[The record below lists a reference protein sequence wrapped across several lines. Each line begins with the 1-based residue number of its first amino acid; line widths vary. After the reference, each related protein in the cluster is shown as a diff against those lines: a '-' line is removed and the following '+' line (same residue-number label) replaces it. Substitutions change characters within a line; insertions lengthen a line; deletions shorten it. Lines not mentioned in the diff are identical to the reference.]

1 MPCGSILYDFVG
13 YIRELPASVGRQA
26 PKDMF
31 KFIKKIFHKMTYKE
45 FEKERVEK
53 LLHGTYMRAVFDTVM
68 KTRQTIDF
76 HDYFDFSYNK
86 NICFSSDYGGENDQ
100 SKYYAYTFTFHSYSS
115 LDAWRAELDKL
126 RHEKGYVKPAEYK
139 KIDPDTRKGKL
150 EDWLKTSE
158 TNFKGIIV
166 SFAVDKQ
173 IDSLFAPSI
182 NDFHNAVS
190 AESHYSDCNLSPK
203 ILEKAFRISHFS
215 NLVLSQIL
223 CDKYGYWWMTD
234 KDSIAQGEDRW
245 KFTVKI
251 HDNTLRH
258 YCEHLTDVTK
268 GYSTPFKR
276 GAEPDYFSEDFLSLS
291 DLISGSIDDFTN
303 HKNGKTP
310 EELLSV
316 LKPKSLEILTY
327 LKKLP
332 TFIYVLD
339 KDEKGVNCKRVL
351 IDVVE

>member
-1 MPCGSILYDFVG
+1 
-13 YIRELPASVGRQA
+13 
-26 PKDMF
+26 
-31 KFIKKIFHKMTYKE
+31 MTYKE
-45 FEKERVEK
+45 FEKDRVNK
-53 LLHGTYMRAVFDTVM
+53 LLEGSFMWTVFDSIM

-100 SKYYAYTFTFHSYSS
+100 SKYYVYTFTFHSYSS
-115 LDAWRAELDKL
+115 LYNWRNELNKL
-126 RHEKGYVKPAEYK
+126 RQEKGYVKPAEYK

-150 EDWLKTSE
+150 EDWLKVSE
-158 TNFKGIIV
+158 KDFKGVIV

-173 IDSLFAPSI
+173 IDSLFASSI
-182 NDFHNAVS
+182 DELHKAVS

-203 ILEKAFRISHFS
+203 ILEKAFRISNFS
-215 NLVLSQIL
+215 NLILSQVLS
-223 CDKYGYWWMTD
+223 DNYGYWWMTD
-234 KDSIAQGEDRW
+234 RDSIAQGEDRW

-268 GYSTPFKR
+268 GYSTPFTESN
-276 GAEPDYFSEDFLSLS
+276 EPDYFSEDFLSLS
-291 DLISGSIDDFTN
+291 DLISGSIDDYTN
-303 HKNGKTP
+303 HKNDNTP
-310 EELLSV
+310 EEHLKA
-316 LKPKSLEILTY
+316 LKPKSIEILTY

-339 KDEKGVNCKRVL
+339 KEEDGASCKRLL
-351 IDVVE
+351 IDIVE